1 VVDDEDITRRSLA
14 DILILEGYKVWSA
27 GSGDEAIALIQKY
40 HFDLILLDLKMPGID
55 GLEVLRFVTR
65 NDYDKQPESKYPLSS
80 NKDSSGSTSIIRPTV
95 ILLTAHGSL
104 ESAIEALRNGAQD
117 YLLKPASPEQIIK
130 SVYHALEERAEALQK
145 QTLLGQL
152 ETSIHKLN
160 TAEKENLDKPKSH
173 MVVLKNRTTFDL
185 ARREIQLNDL
195 SVKLTP
201 IEGKLLK
208 VFLES
213 PRQVFTHREIVLL
226 VQGYDIKDWGAA
238 EILRPVISRLRKKLI
253 LFPDGEKWIVSVR
266 GTGYVFDIE
275 L

>member
-1 VVDDEDITRRSLA
+1 
-14 DILILEGYKVWSA
+14 
-27 GSGDEAIALIQKY
+27 
-40 HFDLILLDLKMPGID
+40 
-55 GLEVLRFVTR
+55 
-65 NDYDKQPESKYPLSS
+65 
-80 NKDSSGSTSIIRPTV
+80 
-95 ILLTAHGSL
+95 
-104 ESAIEALRNGAQD
+104 
-117 YLLKPASPEQIIK
+117 
-130 SVYHALEERAEALQK
+130 
-145 QTLLGQL
+145 
-152 ETSIHKLN
+152 
-160 TAEKENLDKPKSH
+160 